1 VVQSGNQ
8 AETEKINFNQT
19 SADTHMKTDLT
30 EILSAFEVCDGIYKR
45 EHVDAAI
52 ELQDEITPHLLNVL
66 ENVLS
71 SPSEY
76 AGREDYF
83 AHIYALM
90 LLAHFK
96 NPIAHKVIVDLF
108 SLPGRT
114 SDELFGDI
122 ITEDLPFIL
131 LRTCEGSFDLIK
143 SLVLNK
149 SADEYCRSSA
159 LQALVYAEAL
169 EMIPREEVVSF
180 FGSLFTGTE
189 AEEDNTDFWSLAAMH
204 ICDMC
209 PEELMDTIRKAYKD
223 GLIWPGMINR
233 KEFEEVLCEG
243 RMNCR
248 EKVKKEM
255 QLHSFDDIHDR
266 MAWWACFKRNQAPPV
281 SSLDEY
287 TPPQKKSG
295 TGKSQK
301 TGRNDPCPCGSGK
314 KYKKCCLNK
323 HN

>member
-1 VVQSGNQ
+1 M
-8 AETEKINFNQT
+8 QT
-19 SADTHMKTDLT
+19 TIDAGQRMKKTSDDAHMKTDLT
-30 EILSAFEVCDGIYKR
+30 ETLAAFEVCDRLYKQ

-52 ELQDEITPHLLNVL
+52 ELQDEITPHLLKIL

-108 SLPGRT
+108 SLPGKT

-122 ITEDLPFIL
+122 ITEDLPLIL
-131 LRTCEGSFDLIK
+131 LLTCEDSFDLIK

-159 LQALVYAEAL
+159 IRALVYAEAL
-169 EMIPREEVVSF
+169 EMISRKEVISF
-180 FGSLFTGTE
+180 FGSLFAVSE
-189 AEEDNTDFWSLAAMH
+189 AEENYSDFWSLAAIH
-204 ICDMC
+204 ICALC
-209 PEELMDTIRKAYKD
+209 PEELMDTIKKAYED
-223 GLIWPGMINR
+223 ELIWPGMINY
-233 KEFEEVLCEG
+233 KEFEEVLREG
-243 RMNCR
+243 REKCR
-248 EKVKKEM
+248 EKVKKEI
-255 QLHSFDDIHDR
+255 QLHSFDDIHGR
-266 MAWWACFKRNQAPPV
+266 MAWWACFKQKQAPPV
-281 SSLDEY
+281 SFLDEY

-295 TGKSQK
+295 TMKSEK
-301 TGRNDPCPCGSGK
+301 IGRNSPCPCGSGK
-314 KYKKCCLNK
+314 KYKKCCLDK

>member
-1 VVQSGNQ
+1 MRTTIDAGQRM
-8 AETEKINFNQT
+8 KKT

-30 EILSAFEVCDGIYKR
+30 ETLAAFEVCDGIYKQ

-52 ELQDEITPHLLNVL
+52 VLQDETTPHLLKIL

-76 AGREDYF
+76 AGRDNYF

-108 SLPGRT
+108 SLPGRA

-131 LRTCEGSFDLIK
+131 LRTCGESFDLIK

-149 SADEYCRSSA
+149 SVDEYCRSSA
-159 LQALVYAEAL
+159 IRALVYAEVL

-180 FGSLFTGTE
+180 LGSLFAGNE
-189 AEEDNTDFWSLAAMH
+189 AEEDHSDFWSLAAMH
-204 ICDMC
+204 ICDLC
-209 PEELMDTIRKAYKD
+209 PEELMDTIRKAYED
-223 GLIWPGMINR
+223 ELVEWGDVGSESYLNLSVIN
-233 KEFEEVLCEG
+233 
-243 RMNCR
+243 N
-248 EKVKKEM
+248 
-255 QLHSFDDIHDR
+255 SIDTN
-266 MAWWACFKRNQAPPV
+266 A
-281 SSLDEY
+281 
-287 TPPQKKSG
+287 QKK
-295 TGKSQK
+295 KIK
-301 TGRNDPCPCGSGK
+301 GSHTLDRK
-314 KYKKCCLNK
+314 
-323 HN
+323 

>member
-1 VVQSGNQ
+1 MPGQRM
-8 AETEKINFNQT
+8 KKT

-30 EILSAFEVCDGIYKR
+30 ETLAAFEVCDGIYKQ

-52 ELQDEITPHLLNVL
+52 ELQDEITPHLLNIL

-76 AGREDYF
+76 GGREDYF

-108 SLPGRT
+108 SLPGRA

-131 LRTCEGSFDLIK
+131 LRTCGESFDSIK

-149 SADEYCRSSA
+149 STDEYCRSSA
-159 LQALVYAEAL
+159 IRALVYAEAL

-180 FGSLFTGTE
+180 LGSLFAGSE
-189 AEEDNTDFWSLAAMH
+189 AEEDHSDFLSLAAMH
-204 ICDMC
+204 ICDLC
-209 PEELMDTIRKAYKD
+209 PEELMDTIREAYED
-223 GLIWPGMINR
+223 ELIWPGMINY
-233 KEFEEVLCEG
+233 KEFEEVLREG
-243 RMNCR
+243 REKCR
-248 EKVKKEM
+248 EKVKKEI
-255 QLHSFDDIHDR
+255 QLNSFDDIHGR
-266 MAWWACFKRNQAPPV
+266 MAWWACFEQKQAPPV
-281 SSLDEY
+281 FSLDEY

-295 TGKSQK
+295 TRKSEK
-301 TGRNDPCPCGSGK
+301 IGRNAPCPCGSGK

-323 HN
+323 HD